1 MHPRSRLRAVVTA
14 GGTVDGPFAAALGT
28 PVKALAPF
36 GAGTLLDVALAA
48 CADAGIDGVAVVG
61 GPEVRAHLAGRD
73 VRVIDAAED
82 GGANVLRALAAWP
95 GERFVYL
102 TSDLP
107 FANGAS
113 LADLVRRSAG
123 YALAM
128 GLANDAAYVA
138 RFPGAPE
145 HGVAL
150 GRERVVNACAFV
162 IRPEAADPIRD
173 FALRAFAAR
182 KSLVAL
188 ARLLGPGLALRFALR
203 QLRVEHVEAYAGREL
218 GLPVGAVRG
227 CDPGLCYDVDT
238 LAEYEYA
245 CAPR

>member
-1 MHPRSRLRAVVTA
+1 MRVRAVITA
-14 GGTVDGPFAAALGT
+14 GGTVDEAFARTLGT
-28 PVKALAPF
+28 RVKALAPC

-61 GPEVRAHLAGRD
+61 GAEVRAHLAGRGA
-73 VRVIDAAED
+73 RTIDADAD
-82 GGANVLRALAAWP
+82 GGTNVLRALSAWP

-107 FANGAS
+107 FAGGAG

-123 YALAM
+123 YALTM
-128 GLANDAAYVA
+128 GLADGAAYAA
-138 RFPGAPE
+138 RFPGAPD

-150 GRERVVNACAFV
+150 GGERVVNACAFV
-162 IRPEAADPIRD
+162 IRPEAAGPIRD

-182 KSLVAL
+182 KSLFGL
-188 ARLLGPGLALRFALR
+188 AELLGPALLLRFALR
-203 QLRVEHVEAYAGREL
+203 RLRVEHVEAYACRAL

-227 CDPGLCYDVDT
+227 CDPGLCYDVDEP
-238 LAEYEYA
+238 AEYAYA
-245 CAPR
+245 CGRP